1 MLHLHM
7 PISLFKAIISS
18 SAILLRVPEQL
29 LRPSFCTIILFCS
42 ECSSLGITIELDG
55 AEKGL
60 C

>member
-1 MLHLHM
+1 M

-42 ECSSLGITIELDG
+42 ECSSLDISIELDG